1 MNIQEQGRFTRGAQ
15 IFAHQ
20 IRMLTQGITNA
31 LTVSLTASCMWLI
44 FRILQKINILSLYYY
59 CIECYV
65 QLKLAVGQY
74 FYDISQI
81 GITFYDVKRQE
92 WIYRSAEDFIHK
104 FWYVTKHGTQITSFG
119 SWLAGSAA
127 FEVLGVFALT
137 MPGITIFFWYR
148 GIKTIGSQKLRGM
161 DYVQASELTKILSK
175 EKVASNIKF
184 AGLPIVK
191 DSERQHILITGTT
204 GTGKTNMLNEL
215 LPQIRSNNEKA
226 IIVDMT
232 GSYVNKFYDPSN
244 GDIILNP
251 FDSRTS
257 NWLPWN
263 DIVDTEDFDDL
274 ASHFSSN
281 NGMGRASFFDRTAEL
296 VLAEALKKY
305 AVSRD

>member
-31 LTVSLTASCMWLI
+31 LTVGLTASCMWLI

-104 FWYVTKHGTQITSFG
+104 FWYVTKYGSNIAGFG

-127 FEVLGVFALT
+127 FEVFCVFALT
-137 MPGITIFFWYR
+137 MFGITIFF
-148 GIKTIGSQKLRGM
+148 
-161 DYVQASELTKILSK
+161 
-175 EKVASNIKF
+175 
-184 AGLPIVK
+184 
-191 DSERQHILITGTT
+191 
-204 GTGKTNMLNEL
+204 
-215 LPQIRSNNEKA
+215 
-226 IIVDMT
+226 
-232 GSYVNKFYDPSN
+232 
-244 GDIILNP
+244 
-251 FDSRTS
+251 
-257 NWLPWN
+257 
-263 DIVDTEDFDDL
+263 
-274 ASHFSSN
+274 
-281 NGMGRASFFDRTAEL
+281 L
-296 VLAEALKKY
+296 V
-305 AVSRD
+305 